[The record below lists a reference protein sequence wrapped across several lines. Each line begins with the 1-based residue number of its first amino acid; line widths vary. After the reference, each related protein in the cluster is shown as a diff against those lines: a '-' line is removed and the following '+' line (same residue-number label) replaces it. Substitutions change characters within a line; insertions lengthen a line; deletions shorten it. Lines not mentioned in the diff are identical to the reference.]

1 MANSALSNI
10 LAGAKYPLSQS
21 DEDQV
26 NTGNAMPLGDGGPIS
41 PIQRIATLPVKPAP
55 KLVQTPAPKPA
66 PVQKADDTDK
76 IGVQM
81 PSGHVLSMPKDWPS
95 DLINQ
100 IASTFHRVQ
109 QQTGD
114 AIGAFTESFGL
125 PGSAAEVDA
134 ANKML
139 PEQLAHPLDT
149 AKGIAKSTAELP
161 GQMLKGQGALLKK
174 AQDAWKSGALSSA
187 ASHFINYLVPL
198 IGQASDQAG
207 DEVKSGEYG
216 KAVGH
221 TAGVILP
228 MLFGKPGAGTSSAAA
243 ESAEEAATA
252 KPSTKVTPTANVKA
266 VAPMTEAERAAIAY
280 LNKLGNPEVEVEE
293 ATSPVSADTE
303 SDLPRTKKGPV
314 AKSESVSP
322 DEANKLAEDYISQL
336 EKESP
341 KAKSAAAGSSY
352 KIGSTND
359 YGKPMPKGL
368 TGSNRIQW
376 LNDNLDPDSKLDSA
390 RHELAHYDYAAKAGH
405 PTNDMFFTVGHEE
418 VPGGGF
424 STGRVGT
431 VNTYWQNLM
440 KNAKT
445 PEARANVSTKYLKQ
459 LYAPEIV
466 EEMQGTSPEDIE
478 HVTQNDRATAQKFME
493 NKMGLE
499 PDEAEGVRN
508 QILGQLRKEITPK
521 AMARY
526 TQAAKQLTQHHYGQF
541 TSPWAIDHYL
551 DSGTHAQIADK
562 LAAEDAELNKDYSGP
577 EGSGVDT
584 MLDNMFGRKR

>member
-1 MANSALSNI
+1 
-10 LAGAKYPLSQS
+10 
-21 DEDQV
+21 
-26 NTGNAMPLGDGGPIS
+26 
-41 PIQRIATLPVKPAP
+41 
-55 KLVQTPAPKPA
+55 
-66 PVQKADDTDK
+66 
-76 IGVQM
+76 M

-95 DLINQ
+95 DLVNKV
-100 IASTFHRVQ
+100 ASTFHEVQ
-109 QQTGD
+109 KQTGN
-114 AIGAFTESFGL
+114 AIGALAESFGL
-125 PGSAAEVDA
+125 PSTAEQVDA

-139 PEQLAHPLDT
+139 PDQLAYPVET
-149 AKGIAKSTAELP
+149 AKGVAKNLAELP
-161 GQMLKGQGALLKK
+161 GQMAKGQGQLLKK
-174 AQDAWKSGALSSA
+174 AQDAWKDGDLGSA

-198 IGQASDQAG
+198 IGQASDRAG
-207 DEVKSGEYG
+207 DEVKNGEYG

-221 TAGVILP
+221 TAAVVLP
-228 MLFGKPGAGTSSAAA
+228 MLLGKPGTPAA
-243 ESAEEAATA
+243 EAAETEVAA
-252 KPSTKVTPTANVKA
+252 KPSMKVTPNYDVKP
-266 VAPMTEAERAAIAY
+266 VAPMTEAERAAVAY
-280 LNKLGNPEVEVEE
+280 LNKLGNPEVEAEE

-352 KIGSTND
+352 KIGSKGD

-431 VNTYWQNLM
+431 VNTFWQNLM
-440 KNAKT
+440 KSAKT
-445 PEARANVSTKYLKQ
+445 PEARANVATKYLKQ

-541 TSPWAIDHYL
+541 ASPWVIDHYL
-551 DSGTHAQIADK
+551 DDGTHAQIADK

-584 MLDNMFGRKR
+584 MLDNMFGRTR